1 MDYPKSVEGNGLVG
15 GKFVDENPA
24 TGQIG
29 SLIPAVWGNS
39 VTDEILNVI
48 RAGGLTPSETQVNQ
62 LLQAIQ
68 QLAAIGSPTGMI
80 AFIHSTDVPD
90 GWLLCNGAAVSR
102 TTYANLF
109 AKIGVKYGSGNGSTT
124 FNLPNLDGRVLQG
137 TTNTGNVGTYLEAS
151 LPNITGGFH
160 DNRSD
165 TLWPNAGA
173 PNAFW
178 SSGDTEESY
187 DLYEIAYDT
196 RTDNANVITFDA
208 SRNSSVYNGTTMQ
221 PKALS
226 VLPCIRY

>member
-151 LPNITGGFH
+151 LPNIQGTTQCVGYVARNWQAGLNADGPFSGMQ
-160 DNRSD
+160 RWEYLFSIGSD
-165 TLWPNAGA
+165 ANDGSVIEFNA
-173 PNAFW
+173 N
-178 SSGDTEESY
+178 
-187 DLYEIAYDT
+187 L
-196 RTDNANVITFDA
+196 DNAL
-208 SRNSSVYNGTTMQ
+208 YNGQ
-221 PKALS
+221 SLRLPALQT
-226 VLPCIRY
+226 LPCIRY

>member
-151 LPNITGGFH
+151 LPNIKGGF
-160 DNRSD
+160 SV
-165 TLWPNAGA
+165 AGLTSSKVA
-173 PNAFW
+173 TITGAFYTT
-178 SSGDTEESY
+178 SNYADIGCSNGENPC
-187 DLYEIAYDT
+187 LNLHI
-196 RTDNANVITFDA
+196 DA
-208 SRNSSVYNGTTMQ
+208 SKSSATYIENGKLQ
-221 PKALS
+221 APALQ
-226 VLPCIRY
+226 VLPCIRI